1 MDKPHTLI
9 DSSIVSVKHYVSQTN
24 ILRTAG
30 QVLEFV
36 VSDAVSVAAAGGNA
50 QDVTE
55 GSLVKAIHMDFWVID
70 VGASAADT
78 QVTAVLE
85 KIPANQIGPTLAQM
99 ANLGAYI
106 NKKNIL
112 YSFQGVLGPAVDG
125 QSTLPFIRGWFM
137 IPKGKQRMGLGDRLV
152 LSVVSIEE
160 SIRVCGLSTYKEY
173 Q

>member
-1 MDKPHTLI
+1 MRHRRMVAPI
-9 DSSIVSVKHYVSQTN
+9 NSIKHYVSQTN

-36 VSDAVSVAAAGGNA
+36 VSDAVAVANAGANA

-55 GSLVKAIHMDFWVID
+55 GSLVKAVHMDFWVID
-70 VGASAADT
+70 VGASGADS
-78 QVTAVLE
+78 QVTAILE
-85 KIPANQIGPTLAQM
+85 KIPANQIGPTLAQL

-112 YSFQGVLGPAVDG
+112 YSFQGVLGAAVDG
-125 QSTLPFIRGWFM
+125 QATLPFIRGWFK
-137 IPKGKQRMGLGDRLV
+137 IPLGKQRMGLGDRLV

-160 SIRVCGLSTYKEY
+160 SIRVCGLTTYKEY